1 MQNISSSPP
10 QDDTRTQ
17 TCNIFTQRVSLFMN
31 NYETNRK
38 AFEISYDEYFDQIF
52 YFLASRIN
60 DRERAK
66 ELAQETFMKTWK
78 YIVEGNKVTNMRPF
92 LYTTAYNLFKNELRR
107 KREIVSLETAFEN
120 FGFQPTDESMLQDRR
135 SELVLLTERVQ
146 DLDEPYRKALTLRY
160 VDGLA
165 VQEIAHLLDETPTT
179 ISVRI
184 HRGLTKLRNT
194 YAYGTRNKKTAY

>member
-1 MQNISSSPP
+1 
-10 QDDTRTQ
+10 
-17 TCNIFTQRVSLFMN
+17 
-31 NYETNRK
+31 
-38 AFEISYDEYFDQIF
+38 
-52 YFLASRIN
+52 
-60 DRERAK
+60 
-66 ELAQETFMKTWK
+66 
-78 YIVEGNKVTNMRPF
+78 
-92 LYTTAYNLFKNELRR
+92 
-107 KREIVSLETAFEN
+107 
-120 FGFQPTDESMLQDRR
+120 MLQDRR